1 MYEGSCWSE
10 QTDLT
15 AVDLKFNILLHQ
27 FVPTNTHFDV
37 NLLLVC
43 NLQCL
48 MGVGS
53 HYWTLAAIFVSMIAA
68 KSLIGWALFRIMGSV
83 VLQEFFRKIILKSH
97 WLTSLSIF
105 HSLLYRYSL
114 KLYTLSLKINFCMGK
129 NDWDFYFQY
138 PAVALHGKTAH
149 ISIHFCQARDLLAK
163 FVHLM
168 HSYFWKWLPLHET
181 QLN

>member
-83 VLQEFFRKIILKSH
+83 VFHRKFLFFFFFKWHWNFAFSEVFMLK
-97 WLTSLSIF
+97 TR
-105 HSLLYRYSL
+105 LLYGVS
-114 KLYTLSLKINFCMGK
+114 K
-129 NDWDFYFQY
+129 WDFYFQNRT
-138 PAVALHGKTAH
+138 VALYWTFKWSALIGRGKLT
-149 ISIHFCQARDLLAK
+149 
-163 FVHLM
+163 
-168 HSYFWKWLPLHET
+168 P
-181 QLN
+181 

>member
-27 FVPTNTHFDV
+27 FVPTNIHFDV

-83 VLQEFFRKIILKSH
+83 VFHRKFLFFFFFFNDIETLLRFFRG
-97 WLTSLSIF
+97 F
-105 HSLLYRYSL
+105 HVKNRLLYGVS
-114 KLYTLSLKINFCMGK
+114 K
-129 NDWDFYFQY
+129 WDFYFQNRT
-138 PAVALHGKTAH
+138 VALYWTFKWSALIGRGKLT
-149 ISIHFCQARDLLAK
+149 
-163 FVHLM
+163 
-168 HSYFWKWLPLHET
+168 P
-181 QLN
+181 